1 MQAGQEPAPLSD
13 PVEQGRERGRRRLVK
28 VRELLE
34 LADRLSTAD
43 PEGTVVFDH
52 ENRCVIVV
60 VVRPGMHQPFEEEPD
75 LLRLTEQDKRF
86 LQAMRI
92 PY

>member
-1 MQAGQEPAPLSD
+1 M
-13 PVEQGRERGRRRLVK
+13 K
-28 VRELLE
+28 VRELLQ
-34 LADRLSTAD
+34 LAARLSTAD
-43 PEGTVVFDH
+43 PEGTVIFDP

-60 VVRPGMHQPFEEEPD
+60 VVRPGMHQPFDEETD
-75 LLRLTEQDKRF
+75 LLRLTEQDKQF

>member
-1 MQAGQEPAPLSD
+1 M
-13 PVEQGRERGRRRLVK
+13 LVK

-34 LADRLSTAD
+34 AAARLASAD
-43 PEGTVVFDH
+43 PEGTVIFDEGH
-52 ENRCVIVV
+52 RRLIVV
-60 VVRPGMHQPFEEEPD
+60 VARAGMRQPFEEEADP
-75 LLRLTEQDKRF
+75 LRLTEQDKRF

>member
-1 MQAGQEPAPLSD
+1 
-13 PVEQGRERGRRRLVK
+13 VK

-34 LADRLSTAD
+34 VAARLAHAD
-43 PEGTVVFDH
+43 PEGTVIFDH
-52 ENRCVIVV
+52 ANRCLIVV
-60 VVRPGMHQPFEEEPD
+60 VVRPGMHQPFEEETDP
-75 LLRLTEQDKRF
+75 LRLTEQDKQF

>member
-1 MQAGQEPAPLSD
+1 M
-13 PVEQGRERGRRRLVK
+13 LVK

-34 LADRLSTAD
+34 LAARLSTAD
-43 PEGTVVFDH
+43 PDATVLFDQQR
-52 ENRCVIVV
+52 RCAIVV
-60 VVRPGMHQPFEEEPD
+60 VVRPGMHQPFDEEPD
-75 LLRLTEQDKRF
+75 LLHLTEQDKQF

>member
-1 MQAGQEPAPLSD
+1 M
-13 PVEQGRERGRRRLVK
+13 LVK

-34 LADRLSTAD
+34 AAARLANAD
-43 PEGTVVFDH
+43 PEGTVIFD
-52 ENRCVIVV
+52 EANRCPIVV
-60 VVRPGMHQPFEEEPD
+60 ATRPGMHQAFDEAAD
-75 LLRLTEQDKRF
+75 LLRLTEQDKQF

>member
-1 MQAGQEPAPLSD
+1 M
-13 PVEQGRERGRRRLVK
+13 LVK

-34 LADRLSTAD
+34 AAARLASAD
-43 PEGTVVFDH
+43 PEGTVIFD
-52 ENRCVIVV
+52 EANRCLIVV
-60 VVRPGMHQPFEEEPD
+60 VARPGMRQAFDEEADP
-75 LLRLTEQDKRF
+75 LHLTEQDKRF

>member
-1 MQAGQEPAPLSD
+1 M
-13 PVEQGRERGRRRLVK
+13 LVK
-28 VRELLE
+28 VRELLA
-34 LADRLSTAD
+34 LAARLSTAD
-43 PEGTVVFDH
+43 PEGTVIFDQ

-60 VVRPGMHQPFEEEPD
+60 VVRPGMHQPFDEEPD
-75 LLRLTEQDKRF
+75 PLRLTEQDKQF

>member
-1 MQAGQEPAPLSD
+1 M
-13 PVEQGRERGRRRLVK
+13 K

-34 LADRLSTAD
+34 IAARLSTAD
-43 PEGTVVFDH
+43 PEGTVILD
-52 ENRCVIVV
+52 EANRCLIVL
-60 VVRPGMHQPFEEEPD
+60 VVRSGMHQPLEEEDETDP
-75 LLRLTEQDKRF
+75 LRLTEQDRQF

>member
-1 MQAGQEPAPLSD
+1 M
-13 PVEQGRERGRRRLVK
+13 LVK

-34 LADRLSTAD
+34 LAARLSTAD
-43 PEGTVVFDH
+43 PEGTVIFDA
-52 ENRCVIVV
+52 ENRCAIVV
-60 VVRPGMHQPFEEEPD
+60 VVKPGMHQPFEEDETD
-75 LLRLTEQDKRF
+75 LLRLTEQDKQF